1 MLSAQPILFL
11 HACSHAMAQWS
22 PVHPALFASVD
33 GTGQLDFWNLN
44 GDIEVP
50 YASVSVRDDGVAL
63 NCVRYVFLAA

>member
-1 MLSAQPILFL
+1 MTMTNAL
-11 HACSHAMAQWS
+11 QWS

-63 NCVRYVFLAA
+63 NRVE

>member
-1 MLSAQPILFL
+1 
-11 HACSHAMAQWS
+11 MAQWS